1 MAKLEVSSNMLQR
14 KGEKIDETIVEIQ
27 NEGQNLFGRLDR
39 FFKEM
44 LYPAIFNQHELK
56 IKSI

>member
-1 MAKLEVSSNMLQR
+1 MAKLEVSSNILQR
-14 KGEKIDETIVEIQ
+14 KGEKIDETIVEMQ
-27 NEGQNLFGRLDR
+27 NEGQNLSGRLDR

-44 LYPAIFNQHELK
+44 LYPAISNQHELK

>member
-14 KGEKIDETIVEIQ
+14 KGEKIDETIVEMQ
-27 NEGQNLFGRLDR
+27 NEGQNLSGRLDR

>member
-27 NEGQNLFGRLDR
+27 NEGQNLSGRLDR